1 MVDRA
6 VALSREEIIKALTTF
21 QGITTADGATPGN
34 NTLICSALI
43 GRNDFIT
50 GKTILI
56 GSGNAADED
65 KASSGFNPLNGTITV
80 AAGFSS
86 QIKNGTVFRVLN
98 VSSAS
103 TVIGLLNGLVA
114 TASAIKV
121 KTDLLPAAPADQV
134 TSLAIQN
141 ALGRKF
147 SIVDFWSAPTN
158 KIVAVNAPVVDI
170 PFPDIVVAGLPAG
183 LTIQRVVLIMTGRA
197 LNDTSGADNFI
208 NAANKRLRI
217 KTAAGVWGVN
227 DIVAITFA
235 LNSLY
240 VKAGAK
246 EAGPVIIG
254 SADLSALVTGNATY
268 NVRSDQTT
276 RGDAIVAQGNNLEL
290 YDVQVGLRVFYS

>member
-1 MVDRA
+1 MVDRHQ
-6 VALSREEIIKALTTF
+6 ALSREEIIELLTAWR
-21 QGITTADGATPGN
+21 GITTADGATPGN
-34 NTLICSALI
+34 NTLIDSLLI
-43 GRNDFIT
+43 GKNDFIT

-56 GSGNAADED
+56 GSGVAASYED
-65 KASSGFNPLNGTITV
+65 KGASGFAPLTGTITV
-80 AAGFSS
+80 AAGFSA
-86 QIKNGTVFRVLN
+86 QIKQGTIYRVLN
-98 VSSAS
+98 LSSGATVSA
-103 TVIGLLNGLVA
+103 LLN
-114 TASAIKV
+114 AIKGN
-121 KTDLLPAAPADQV
+121 TDLIP
-134 TSLAIQN
+134 AIQT

-147 SIVDFWSAPTN
+147 SLIDFWSAPTD
-158 KIVAVNAPVVDI
+158 KVVVVNAPVVDI

-183 LTIQRVVLIMTGRA
+183 LTIQRVVLIMTVRA
-197 LNDTSGADNFI
+197 LNDTSGANNFI

-217 KTAAGVWGVN
+217 KTAAGAWGTN

-235 LNSLY
+235 INSLY

>member
-1 MVDRA
+1 MDKHA
-6 VALSREEIIKALTTF
+6 ALEREEIIALLTAYT
-21 QGITTADGATPGN
+21 GITTTDGATPGN
-34 NTLICSALI
+34 NTLVDSLLI
-43 GRNDFIT
+43 GKNDFIT

-56 GSGNAADED
+56 GPGVTASSED
-65 KASSGFNPLNGTITV
+65 KVASSFNPLNGTITV
-80 AAGFSS
+80 AAGFSA
-86 QIKNGTVFRVLN
+86 QIKAGTIYQVLN
-98 VSSAS
+98 ISS
-103 TVIGLLNGLVA
+103 TTMI
-114 TASAIKV
+114 
-121 KTDLLPAAPADQV
+121 
-134 TSLAIQN
+134 LAIQT
-141 ALGRKF
+141 ALARKF
-147 SIVDFWSAPTN
+147 SIMDFWSAPAD
-158 KIVAVNAPVVDI
+158 KIVVQNVPVVDI

-183 LTIQRVVLIMTGRA
+183 LTVQRVVLIMTGRA

-254 SADLSALVTGNATY
+254 SANLSALVTGNATY